1 VKMFEST
8 KIPVLSRALEA
19 YALRHKTIATN
30 LANITTVGYKARTV
44 KFEEELTSAMGE
56 SDLVGM
62 RTDQNHLPIGSPTVS
77 AGRPIVEE
85 TRPGDG
91 GTGDPLASGVNNV
104 DLDNEMSELAKNQ
117 IRFRFAARL
126 VTDTFKGLQK
136 SIRGTQ

>member
-30 LANITTVGYKARTV
+30 LANITTTGYKARTV
-44 KFEEELTSAMGE
+44 KFEEELSSAMVDTG
-56 SDLVGM
+56 LAGI
-62 RTDQNHLPIGSPTVS
+62 RTDPHHLPIGAITAS
-77 AGRPIVEE
+77 AARPVVEE
-85 TRPGDG
+85 TQPEGGLSGDQM
-91 GTGDPLASGVNNV
+91 ASGVNNV
-104 DLDNEMSELAKNQ
+104 DLDNEMAELAKNQ

-126 VTDTFKGLQK
+126 VTDTFKGIQK